1 MFNDIYSELLEY
13 YSGIAKL
20 DAEVPSNF
28 RVLNIN
34 TFRDEHVK
42 KTRKRRNSMLQRG
55 KVPGSKRHRKR
66 KDTNKRR

>member
-1 MFNDIYSELLEY
+1 MFDKIYSELLEY

-20 DAEVPSNF
+20 DAENPSNF
-28 RVLNIN
+28 RILNIN
-34 TFRDEHVK
+34 TFKDEPTK
-42 KTRKRRNSMLQRG
+42 KKRKRRNSMLQRG